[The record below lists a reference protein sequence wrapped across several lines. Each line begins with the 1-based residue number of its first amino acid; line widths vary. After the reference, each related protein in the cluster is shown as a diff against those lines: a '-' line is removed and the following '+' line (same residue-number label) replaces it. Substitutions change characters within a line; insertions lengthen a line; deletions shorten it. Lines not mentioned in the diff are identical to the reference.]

1 MQKQRYSLIE
11 LARDL
16 KKSIEELIDYGSA
29 GELTLH
35 VIADKWPGKKAG
47 VEKTNVIVNGP
58 VELLPADL
66 LQALNA
72 EHTEVR
78 QVKMSGDVV
87 VLDSPQMV
95 MRGRHFV
102 MAAERDRVC
111 GELRPA
117 SQSTMGA
124 SEDTLPPYLNPKHD
138 CYSYTLEAAISAW
151 MAMYVE
157 GGFVKRSR
165 GDKPQIQSWLKEH
178 RPEVDSDYARE
189 AVARVANPN
198 KGGGNPKTK
207 KS

>member
-47 VEKTNVIVNGP
+47 DEKTNVIVNGP

-102 MAAERDRVC
+102 TAAERDRAREALNPDMAIF
-111 GELRPA
+111 GE
-117 SQSTMGA
+117 
-124 SEDTLPPYLNPKHD
+124 DLPPYLDSKSEYFSN
-138 CYSYTLEAAISAW
+138 TLNAAVRAW
-151 MAMYVE
+151 MAVYFEEEFRKDKGAHIKQIKAWLEKNFPNLSDHAQKQIASVVNFNKE
-157 GGFVKRSR
+157 GGR
-165 GDKPQIQSWLKEH
+165 
-178 RPEVDSDYARE
+178 
-189 AVARVANPN
+189 
-198 KGGGNPKTK
+198 
-207 KS
+207 